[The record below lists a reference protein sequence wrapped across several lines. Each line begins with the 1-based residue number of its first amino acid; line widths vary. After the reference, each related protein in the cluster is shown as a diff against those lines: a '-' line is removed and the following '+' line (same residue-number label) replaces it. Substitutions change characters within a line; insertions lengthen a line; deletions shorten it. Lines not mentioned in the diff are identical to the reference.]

1 MAAVQEHHACG
12 RNTSTLKEWLKG
24 AKLEED
30 PETGPN
36 NVGAGKEWDALVRLV
51 QAIWDK
57 GC

>member
-36 NVGAGKEWDALVRLV
+36 NVGSGKEWDALV
-51 QAIWDK
+51 
-57 GC
+57 